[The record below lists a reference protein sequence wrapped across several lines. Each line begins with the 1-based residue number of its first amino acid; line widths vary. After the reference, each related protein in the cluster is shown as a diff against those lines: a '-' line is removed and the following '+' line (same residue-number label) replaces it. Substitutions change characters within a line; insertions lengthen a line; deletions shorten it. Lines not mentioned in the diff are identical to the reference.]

1 MKLALFLV
9 PALGVFSASGAL
21 TDEFDAQTMD
31 FRSQTPISLST
42 TNELLPL
49 AWTSAKD
56 WSADGAA
63 GVAARL
69 VVAEATGSA
78 VDITTWISSGEP
90 SELVSTTGGEG
101 VATWTPTRRGLYLV
115 TLLQDDVEVAHGYVD
130 LTQAAELAD
139 KKSLAGC
146 TVELEYASTGCTGF
160 SLTPTAVVKDGGT
173 DLVADVDYLLF
184 YTDNLHPGTATVTL
198 YGIGAYKDS
207 LSATFAIVPVEP
219 TPVVSGE
226 RVGPAVAIHPGG
238 DAIEIVERGE
248 FLPIAYND
256 GETFPTNGTFAQWP
270 AGGHPT
276 AGVFA
281 RVSVALLE
289 SADSPLDE
297 ASWFVLNEAT
307 GEGTFNWHPKSGW
320 SALKLEI
327 VRDGAPDDGSLVRLV
342 HAEYRN
348 GMVILIR

>member
-9 PALGVFSASGAL
+9 PVLGVFSASGAL
-21 TDEFDAQTMD
+21 TDEFDAQAMD
-31 FRSQTPISLST
+31 FRPQAPVALST

-49 AWTSAKD
+49 AWTSAMD
-56 WSADGAA
+56 WSAGGAA

-69 VVAEATGSA
+69 DVSEASGSA
-78 VDITTWISSGEP
+78 ADVTTWIASGEP

-101 VATWTPTRRGLYLV
+101 VATWTPTRRGLYIV
-115 TLLQDDVEVAHGYVD
+115 MLLQDDVEVARGYVD
-130 LTQAAELAD
+130 LTQAAGLPD
-139 KKSLAGC
+139 KKSIAGC

-160 SLTPTAVVKDGGT
+160 PLTPTAVVKDGGT
-173 DLVADVDYLLF
+173 DLVANVDYLLS
-184 YTDNLHPGTATVTL
+184 YADNLHPGTATVTI
-198 YGIGAYKDS
+198 YGIGAYKD
-207 LSATFAIVPVEP
+207 LLLATFAIVPVEP
-219 TPVVSGE
+219 TTVASGE

-238 DAIEIVERGE
+238 EAIEIVERSE

-256 GETFPTNGTFAQWP
+256 GETFPTNGTFALWP
-270 AGGHPT
+270 AGGHSA
-276 AGVFA
+276 AGVVA

-297 ASWFVLNEAT
+297 ASWSVLREVA